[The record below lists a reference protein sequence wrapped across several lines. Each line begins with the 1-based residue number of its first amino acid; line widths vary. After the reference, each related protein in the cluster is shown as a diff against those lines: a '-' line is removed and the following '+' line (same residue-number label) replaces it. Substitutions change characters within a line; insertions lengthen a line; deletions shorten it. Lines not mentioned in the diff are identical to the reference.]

1 MIGLAQVYAL
11 AGAMFA
17 GFAWRSLRDRTNR
30 RRLGNACFWGLL
42 ALSFLAGSRLGD
54 IGNGVLVI
62 ALAVLGGFGA
72 LGRGDSRTPSA
83 QQREARARARGNA
96 IFVAP
101 LLIPAV
107 AIGGTLV
114 LGRSIAHVRLVDPS
128 QVTLVALALG
138 IVVALCVAMVQFR
151 PPALAP
157 LEEGRRLADAI
168 GWAAVLPQMLAAL
181 GAVFALSG
189 IGREVGSLATA
200 WLPLEQPLMAVATY
214 CVGMALFTVVMGNAF
229 AAFPVMTAAIG
240 VPLVIHKF
248 GGNPAIVG
256 AIGMLSGFCGTLATP
271 MAANFNIVPA
281 ALLEL
286 PGNAVIRVQIP
297 TAVPMLVCNVLLM
310 YGLAF
315 RF

>member
-1 MIGLAQVYAL
+1 VIGLAEVYWL

-17 GFAWRSLRDRTNR
+17 GLAGLSLRDRTNR
-30 RRLGNACFWGLL
+30 RRIGNACFWALL
-42 ALSFLAGSRLGD
+42 AVSFIAGSRIGD
-54 IGNGVLVI
+54 LANGVLVL
-62 ALAVLGGFGA
+62 ALVLLAGTGA
-72 LGRGDSRTPSA
+72 MGRGASSTTSPKE
-83 QQREARARARGNA
+83 REARAQATGNS

-107 AIGGTLV
+107 AICGTLV
-114 LGRSIAHVRLVDPS
+114 LGRPMGGVRIADPS
-128 QVTLVALALG
+128 QVTVVSLALG
-138 IVVALCVAMVQFR
+138 IVIALCVAMLQFK
-151 PPALAP
+151 PPARAP
-157 LEEGRRLADAI
+157 LEEGRRLADTI

-189 IGREVGSLATA
+189 VGRAVGSLATT
-200 WLPLEQPLMAVATY
+200 WLPLDHRFAAVLAY
-214 CVGMALFTVVMGNAF
+214 CTGMALFTLIMGNAF

-240 VPLVIHKF
+240 VPLIIHRF
-248 GGNPAIVG
+248 GGDPAIVG

-286 PGNAVIRVQIP
+286 PGNAVIRVQVPSAIP
-297 TAVPMLVCNVLLM
+297 LLVCNVLLM
-310 YGLAF
+310 YLLAF